1 MKESLIKGGI
11 PVALSMILL
20 VCVNYYT
27 NATAPVRL
35 LDIFVSNLCADFL
48 IICVGFYS
56 GLVSSKSNL
65 LVWYTKYGLSAIIM
79 DTLIGVIYMVGAYE
93 IVQHI
98 SDHDLIT
105 FALISIALQWFGDLL
120 FYVFFTL
127 VPKRKNAIIDLFKD
141 YAKEARLGALLGD
154 TFLVI
159 VAVLLSSLFNEIKNE
174 RYVVYVLIVVSY
186 LLPYV
191 VHTRT
196 FENAK
201 SESIAQASIVVE
213 DNSPLPVSSV
223 KTASSKNVKFGM
235 TRSLGG
241 V

>member
-11 PVALSMILL
+11 PVTLSMILL
-20 VCVNYYT
+20 ICINYYT
-27 NATAPVRL
+27 NAAIPVRL

-56 GLVSSKSNL
+56 GLVSSRSNL

-93 IVQHI
+93 IVQRI
-98 SDHDLIT
+98 SSSDLVT
-105 FALISIALQWFGDLL
+105 FGLISIGLQWLGDLL
-120 FYVFFTL
+120 FYVFFSL
-127 VPKRKNAIIDLFKD
+127 VPTRKNAIIDLFKD

-159 VAVLLSSLFNEIKNE
+159 VAVLLSSLFNEIQNE

-196 FENAK
+196 FET
-201 SESIAQASIVVE
+201 STRESIPQASIVVE
-213 DNSPLPVSSV
+213 NDLPLPLPGNNN
-223 KTASSKNVKFGM
+223 KILKFGVS
-235 TRSLGG
+235 RSLGG
-241 V
+241 I